1 MNDGNAILK
10 RALQGNDPLDLN
22 ALAATGVIRI
32 RVTELDT
39 RCAIQSIAFSD
50 DMKDVL
56 FAVTGGD
63 ISRLQTGRRYVVVV
77 YDVLLEAEDTQ
88 L

>member
-1 MNDGNAILK
+1 MNDGNTILTS
-10 RALQGNDPLDLN
+10 ALQGTNPVDLN

-32 RVTELDT
+32 HVTELDT
-39 RCAIQSIAFSD
+39 RCLVQSNAFSD
-50 DMKDVL
+50 DKDVL

-63 ISRLQTGRRYVVVV
+63 ISRLQNGKRYVVVV

-88 L
+88 